1 VIAIAARFA
10 RRELRG
16 GLKGFRILVACLAL
30 GVAAIAASGSLKASF
45 HQALSEDARALL
57 GGDIELRQSYVP
69 ITPEQRTFLSHFA
82 TVSEVSDMRAMARA
96 GDARRLVELKGVDDL
111 YPLAGTLVTQPP
123 LPLTEMLRQQDG
135 VWGAAADPHL
145 LDALGIAIG
154 QRVQVGAIRVEIR
167 AILTAEP
174 DRVANAL
181 SFGPRLLVSHQAVSE
196 TGLIQPGSLIRW
208 GARLALSPGSDA
220 ARLKA
225 DLAIAFPDA
234 PWSWRDLT
242 EAAPGLDRLL
252 DNLAAFLTLV
262 GLTALLVGGIG
273 IANAVKAYLDGKLAH
288 IAIFKALGAPSRQIG
303 LIYGLLV
310 GGLSALGIVI
320 GLLLGGAA
328 PWVLVQVAGD
338 ALPLAARVGL
348 YPLPLTIAAAFGA
361 LTALTFA
368 LWPLAQAARVP
379 ATALFRQA
387 ASPLATRPQGW
398 LLLVLVLSALTL
410 AALAIIAA
418 DRRDIAAIFV
428 VAAIALL
435 GLFRLLAW
443 ALSRAAALATKRRR
457 GLMARPTARVA
468 LANLHRPGSAVVSM
482 VLSLGLG
489 LTVLVTIALIEGN
502 LARQFGQTLP
512 ARAPSFYFI
521 DLQPDQSDQFDAI
534 ITAVAPAASVEKAPM
549 VRGRITQL
557 NGQAIDAAQV
567 APEVQWALRGDR
579 GLTAAASQPPH
590 TVLQAGTWWPADHA
604 GPPLV
609 SVDAGL
615 AKGLGLKLG
624 DSLGLNILGRE
635 LTLKVASLRQVE
647 WTSLN
652 MNFALI
658 LSPNALAGAPFI
670 HIATVHADEAD
681 EARVEKAVSDALP
694 NVSAIRV
701 KEALIQVRAMI
712 AHADLA
718 VRLAGL
724 VTLAAGA
731 LVLAGAVM
739 AGHRR
744 RVREAVILKVLGATR
759 GELWRAWML
768 EFSLIGAVTGLS
780 AALFGSVASWAIIVH
795 VMRGEWVF
803 LPGLTM
809 ATLAI
814 CITAALAAG
823 FAGAF
828 AALRLPAAPALRQE

>member
-1 VIAIAARFA
+1 M
-10 RRELRG
+10 
-16 GLKGFRILVACLAL
+16 L
-30 GVAAIAASGSLKASF
+30 G
-45 HQALSEDARALL
+45 
-57 GGDIELRQSYVP
+57 P
-69 ITPEQRTFLSHFA
+69 ICP
-82 TVSEVSDMRAMARA
+82 
-96 GDARRLVELKGVDDL
+96 
-111 YPLAGTLVTQPP
+111 
-123 LPLTEMLRQQDG
+123 
-135 VWGAAADPHL
+135 
-145 LDALGIAIG
+145 
-154 QRVQVGAIRVEIR
+154 
-167 AILTAEP
+167 
-174 DRVANAL
+174 
-181 SFGPRLLVSHQAVSE
+181 
-196 TGLIQPGSLIRW
+196 
-208 GARLALSPGSDA
+208 
-220 ARLKA
+220 
-225 DLAIAFPDA
+225 
-234 PWSWRDLT
+234 
-242 EAAPGLDRLL
+242 
-252 DNLAAFLTLV
+252 
-262 GLTALLVGGIG
+262 
-273 IANAVKAYLDGKLAH
+273 
-288 IAIFKALGAPSRQIG
+288 
-303 LIYGLLV
+303 
-310 GGLSALGIVI
+310 
-320 GLLLGGAA
+320 
-328 PWVLVQVAGD
+328 
-338 ALPLAARVGL
+338 ARVGGGVQG
-348 YPLPLTIAAAFGA
+348 AA
-361 LTALTFA
+361 
-368 LWPLAQAARVP
+368 V
-379 ATALFRQA
+379 
-387 ASPLATRPQGW
+387 
-398 LLLVLVLSALTL
+398 
-410 AALAIIAA
+410 
-418 DRRDIAAIFV
+418 
-428 VAAIALL
+428 
-435 GLFRLLAW
+435 
-443 ALSRAAALATKRRR
+443 
-457 GLMARPTARVA
+457 
-468 LANLHRPGSAVVSM
+468 
-482 VLSLGLG
+482 GLG
-489 LTVLVTIALIEGN
+489 LPVLVTIALIKGI
-502 LARQFGQTLP
+502 RVGQFGQTP
-512 ARAPSFYFI
+512 AGRAPSFYFI
-521 DLQPDQSDQFDAI
+521 DCQPDQSDKFDAI
-534 ITAVAPAASVEKAPM
+534 IPAVAPAGSVEKAPM

-658 LSPNALAGAPFI
+658 LSPNALIGAPFI

-768 EFSLIGAVTGLS
+768 EFSLIGAATGLS